1 LLYLAFY
8 LNILLNKS
16 ISFTPFKVKY
26 AYKLKFALIA
36 IIKTTNPIKLIK
48 NSAYN
53 FVANYKR
60 ILKEA

>member
-1 LLYLAFY
+1 M
-8 LNILLNKS
+8 
-16 ISFTPFKVKY
+16 PFKLKY
-26 AYKLKFALIA
+26 AYKPKFALIA